1 MTCTKLSNNFTLFR
15 QTPRRN
21 FTINVRTFD
30 IFASSRAL
38 PKPGNPFDRGLRIPE
53 SFTLLQASKY
63 LCPCPMLSCERKV
76 LRVLVVD
83 DHELTRFSL
92 KLALQSQ
99 SGIELVGLASNGRE
113 AVEMATRYS
122 PDVIILD
129 LQMPVMDG
137 LSASSEIKTMHPN
150 TRILAYSSLEDPQT
164 EVMLQTA
171 KVDAF
176 CKKDTAIKDLIA
188 MVNKLGHHAGN
199 SAG

>member
-1 MTCTKLSNNFTLFR
+1 M
-15 QTPRRN
+15 
-21 FTINVRTFD
+21 
-30 IFASSRAL
+30 
-38 PKPGNPFDRGLRIPE
+38 
-53 SFTLLQASKY
+53 
-63 LCPCPMLSCERKV
+63 LCCEQKV

-99 SGIELVGLASNGRE
+99 ADIELVGLASNGRE

-129 LQMPVMDG
+129 LQMPVLDG
-137 LSASSEIKTMHPN
+137 LSASTEIKTLYPN

-176 CKKDTAIKDLIA
+176 CKKDTAIKELIA
-188 MVNKLGHHAGN
+188 MINKLGNHADESEG
-199 SAG
+199 